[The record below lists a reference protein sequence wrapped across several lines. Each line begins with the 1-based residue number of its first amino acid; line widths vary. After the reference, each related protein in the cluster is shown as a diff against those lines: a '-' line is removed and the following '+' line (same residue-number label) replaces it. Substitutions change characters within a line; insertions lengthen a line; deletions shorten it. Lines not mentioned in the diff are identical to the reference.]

1 MPRAKAAKP
10 RRQSTRRAPP
20 RRAVPVSHVISLRG
34 SLSDP
39 GAWGS
44 SWSATIGPETAI
56 RVTSILGVV
65 RWIAQAVAVMPV
77 HTMRSLSTG
86 RREAAPLPCS
96 YTMRKRPNAWQSAYD
111 FYQLI
116 AYWTALHGNAFA
128 RILPGDRGWCSE
140 LRPMHPTRVKIHR
153 NADYTVSYEFLD
165 ENHRWVPLRQQE
177 VLHWRW
183 LSDNGLV
190 GMAPPE
196 LCSTS
201 IALARK
207 LDAAATSFWDN
218 SARPDM
224 VLETDEKIP
233 DEAVDALRS
242 ALREVYGGAG
252 NRGKT
257 AVLPKKTRLKPIES
271 NSMEANQF
279 QELRD
284 AILPDVC
291 RCWGVPSTLLG
302 DARMAR
308 WSNVEQEHLS
318 AQVWCLLPWMRR
330 MEGPLDMAL
339 QPVYGDDVYVK
350 FDNRGLLRGDTSS
363 RVQLYQSMFNMGAL
377 APNELRDLEDFDLL
391 PDPAADETYMQLG
404 FSTLANAAAATVAP
418 PEGEPPARPVEPAP
432 ADAPADEPARAPGA
446 GVPEAG
452 GFREGQY
459 VYWAG
464 GEGTIEHLMI
474 DGVLGVEGSPFSIAA
489 TEDEPAASLR
499 VYEDSEP
506 TEFTV
511 GKRVSELSADPIGQE
526 DDDVAAS

>member
-1 MPRAKAAKP
+1 MPRAKAATK
-10 RRQSTRRAPP
+10 RTTRRTASRP
-20 RRAVPVSHVISLRG
+20 RRASFQGAHTITLRG
-34 SLSDP
+34 SLTDP
-39 GAWGS
+39 GIWGHAWQS
-44 SWSATIGPETAI
+44 HIGPETAI

-77 HTMRSLSTG
+77 HVMRQQADG
-86 RREAAPLPCS
+86 RRIHADLPCG
-96 YTMRKRPNAWQSAYD
+96 YTLRKRPNPWQSAYD

-128 RILPGDRGWCSE
+128 RVMPGERGWCSE
-140 LRPMHPTRVKIHR
+140 LRPMHPTRVKVHR
-153 NADYTVSYEFLD
+153 HTDYTVSYEFLD
-165 ENHRWVPLRQQE
+165 ESHVWRPLRQEE
-177 VLHWRW
+177 VFHWRW

-233 DEAVDALRS
+233 DEAVDALRE

-339 QPVYGDDVYVK
+339 QPVYGEEVYAK
-350 FDNRGLLRGDTSS
+350 FDNRGLLRGDTAS
-363 RVQLYQSMFNMGAL
+363 RVSLYQSMFNMGAL

-391 PDPAADETYMQLG
+391 EDPAANQTYMQLG
-404 FSTLANAAAATVAP
+404 FSTLAAAAAQAGAAG
-418 PEGEPPARPVEPAP
+418 GEPTPAADEAAPVEPQPAEQQP
-432 ADAPADEPARAPGA
+432 AEQQPVADAQAVGGVDLQATALNGAQVTALLQVLSQVSAGALENDAAVALITSAFPTVSADLARQMVAGA
-446 GVPEAG
+446 VPMPQQDTPPAG
-452 GFREGQY
+452 G
-459 VYWAG
+459 
-464 GEGTIEHLMI
+464 
-474 DGVLGVEGSPFSIAA
+474 
-489 TEDEPAASLR
+489 
-499 VYEDSEP
+499 P
-506 TEFTV
+506 TD
-511 GKRVSELSADPIGQE
+511 A
-526 DDDVAAS
+526 

>member
-1 MPRAKAAKP
+1 
-10 RRQSTRRAPP
+10 
-20 RRAVPVSHVISLRG
+20 VPVSHVISLRG

-86 RREAAPLPCS
+86 RREVTSLPCS

-242 ALREVYGGAG
+242 ALREVYGGAA

-350 FDNRGLLRGDTSS
+350 FDNRGLLRGDTAS

-404 FSTLANAAAATVAP
+404 FSTLAAAAAQAS
-418 PEGEPPARPVEPAP
+418 PAAP
-432 ADAPADEPARAPGA
+432 ADNADQPADQVAADTTEIDSTVDPLAAAASGA
-446 GVPEAG
+446 D
-452 GFREGQY
+452 
-459 VYWAG
+459 
-464 GEGTIEHLMI
+464 L
-474 DGVLGVEGSPFSIAA
+474 AA
-489 TEDEPAASLR
+489 TELNGTQVTSLLEVLAHVAAGTIDKDAAVALITAAF
-499 VYEDSEP
+499 P
-506 TEFTV
+506 TITEAL
-511 GKRVSELSADPIGQE
+511 VSEMVDGTNITPPQAGGQ
-526 DDDVAAS
+526 DNAT